1 MVVIAVHENLVRNP
15 GVLDTEMSWYLVSQ
29 VAVGRVMVIAVE
41 EIMSRQASVRV
52 QTQVRNVCVCVC
64 ECVCVCVCVCE

>member
-1 MVVIAVHENLVRNP
+1 
-15 GVLDTEMSWYLVSQ
+15 MSWYLVSQ
-29 VAVGRVMVIAVE
+29 VAVGRVMVTAVE

-64 ECVCVCVCVCE
+64 VCAY